1 MKVRSTILILG
12 VILEGIF
19 ARNLPLA
26 KRDDEECKF
35 VNSLLNKDA
44 SYDCCTNSK
53 ITCENN
59 YITKM

>member
-1 MKVRSTILILG
+1 